1 MNRKSF
7 RMMAL
12 ALTLQLAAAPLI
24 ASAAFFPDTQS
35 NWAQQAIQT
44 LSGQGII
51 TGYPDGSFRPQ
62 GLVTRAEFS
71 SMLVKALGL
80 NPASGGTATFS
91 DVPRNNWAFQSIE
104 TVRASGLV
112 SGYPNGTF
120 MPSRSISRAEAMA
133 TLANASR
140 MPMPN
145 DATINQVLSSY
156 RDAGSIPGWAR
167 PAVAA
172 TIQNGIYAND
182 PGAGNAINPLQ
193 PATRADVAAMVEN
206 LRERLNLASGANNAP
221 AGGPSVQQTPGGG
234 TNVSSSYNS
243 ASPTLQARI
252 ATVPAN
258 TKFTGTITQG
268 VLSSELNK
276 VGDQVTLTTDQ
287 PLMSSDGRVIIP
299 VGSKI
304 VGQIGQIQPAGRTGR
319 PATMDINF
327 DKIVTPDNQTY
338 TIQGSVDT
346 ADGMLH
352 GDSTKGRVLKAVGK
366 TALGAGLGAALGT
379 AMGPLSGGK
388 VGKGA
393 IYGTAVGAGA
403 GALTAAMQKGRDVT
417 VSSGDKLEIK
427 LDQPITVQVNQ

>member
-1 MNRKSF
+1 MKMNHKV
-7 RMMAL
+7 MAL

-24 ASAAFFPDTQS
+24 ASAAFFADTQS
-35 NWAQQAIQT
+35 NWAQQAITT
-44 LSGQGII
+44 LSNQGII
-51 TGYPDGSFRPQ
+51 TGYPDGTFRPQ

-71 SMLVKALGL
+71 AMLVKALGL
-80 NPASGGTATFS
+80 NPIASGSQTFN
-91 DVPRNNWAFQSIE
+91 DVPRTNWAYPSIE
-104 TVRASGLV
+104 TVKASGLV
-112 SGYPNGTF
+112 SGYPNGSF
-120 MPSRSISRAEAMA
+120 MPGRSISRAEAMA

-145 DATINQVLSSY
+145 DATVNQILSGY
-156 RDAGSIPGWAR
+156 HDAASIPNWAR

-206 LRERLNLASGANNAP
+206 LRERLNLATG
-221 AGGPSVQQTPGGG
+221 AGGATSGGMNTTTGG
-234 TNVSSSYNS
+234 TNVSTN
-243 ASPTLQARI
+243 ANGTPLLQARI

-276 VGDQVTLTTDQ
+276 VGDTVQLTTDQ
-287 PLMSSDGRVIIP
+287 ALNSSDGRVIIP

-304 VGQIGQIQPAGRTGR
+304 EGKITQIDPAGRTGKS
-319 PATMDINF
+319 ATMNISF
-327 DKIVTPDNQTY
+327 DKIVTPDGQNY

-352 GDSTKGRVLKAVGK
+352 GDTTKGRVLKSLGTAAVG
-366 TALGAGLGAALGT
+366 AGVGAALGT

-393 IYGTAVGAGA
+393 IYGTAIGGGAGLL
-403 GALTAAMQKGRDVT
+403 GAALKKGKDVT